1 MLEAEAFFSSTCIAG
16 GFLFLSLSLAQL
28 AKVDNKKMRTFLHVR
43 IFIFINPLLHELF
56 CFDCD

>member
-28 AKVDNKKMRTFLHVR
+28 TKVNSNKK
-43 IFIFINPLLHELF
+43 
-56 CFDCD
+56 

>member
-28 AKVDNKKMRTFLHVR
+28 TKVDNKKPASA
-43 IFIFINPLLHELF
+43 NAG
-56 CFDCD
+56 